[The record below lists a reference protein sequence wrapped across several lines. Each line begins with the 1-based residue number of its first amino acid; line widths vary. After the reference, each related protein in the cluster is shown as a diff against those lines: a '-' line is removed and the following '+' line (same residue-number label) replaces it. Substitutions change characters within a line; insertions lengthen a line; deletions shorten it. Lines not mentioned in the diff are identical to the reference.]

1 MKHLLCILLVM
12 LVANI
17 PAKAYYT
24 CTGPV
29 TGLSLSNG
37 GVVTIS
43 GFNGIVDGYLCQI
56 GASANNVSSDTC
68 KAMYARLL
76 IAEATGKSLTLYF
89 NDSLT
94 CSTQPNWGWLSGFYF
109 GPGTI

>member
-1 MKHLLCILLVM
+1 MKYIFCVLLIV

-17 PAKAYYT
+17 PAMAYYT

-29 TGLSLSNG
+29 TGLSISNG
-37 GVVTIS
+37 GVVTVS
-43 GFNGIVDGYLCQI
+43 GFNGIVDGEICQI
-56 GASANNVSSDTC
+56 GASANGISSDTC

-76 IAEATGKSLTLYF
+76 IAETTGKSLTMYF

-94 CSTQPNWGWLSGFYF
+94 CSTQPSWQYLTGMYF
-109 GPGTI
+109 GPGTL